1 MDSLSGSLLIATP
14 DLVDPNFHR
23 TVVLLLLHSEEGA
36 MGIVLN
42 RPTATTVSAV
52 WDEISDAE
60 CECQHPVNW
69 GGPMNGPLMA
79 LHDHPE
85 YADEIVAKG
94 VFFTQQRD
102 ALHALVMQSDFQFR
116 IISNYSGWGPGQLE
130 QEVEHGG
137 WLTLPTTADSA
148 FEAADLMWK
157 KVCEHVG
164 HEVLKPHIGML
175 KPTDPSLN

>member
-69 GGPMNGPLMA
+69 GGPVNPS
-79 LHDHPE
+79 P
-85 YADEIVAKG
+85 KG
-94 VFFTQQRD
+94 F
-102 ALHALVMQSDFQFR
+102 SSP
-116 IISNYSGWGPGQLE
+116 SNETRCTPW
-130 QEVEHGG
+130 
-137 WLTLPTTADSA
+137 
-148 FEAADLMWK
+148 
-157 KVCEHVG
+157 
-164 HEVLKPHIGML
+164 
-175 KPTDPSLN
+175 